1 MTVQTESR
9 AGRNLPVAIGVGI
22 AILGLIF
29 ASLAFD
35 RVWWA
40 MLIGAA
46 TLLAMWEYVRTIF
59 TEHRYTSALLSAGTI
74 AIVVSAW
81 EEGLA
86 GAALAFTLAAI
97 AFAVVRL
104 TFGVEH
110 YVRDTAAGVFAL
122 AYIPFMASFAVLLAV
137 PADGMERVIILVL
150 CVAANDTGGY
160 VAGALFGK
168 HKMVPTIS
176 PKKSWEG
183 LGGSLL
189 LTIPVVT
196 TVTTVLLESEWWRGV
211 LVSLIAVM
219 VATLGDLVES
229 AIKRDLKIKDMGTFL
244 PGHGG
249 VLDRID
255 AFLIS
260 APVIWL
266 ALSVLAPY

>member
-1 MTVQTESR
+1 MSVNTSR
-9 AGRNLPVAIGVGI
+9 AGRDLPVAIGVGLTL
-22 AILGLIF
+22 LGLIY

-46 TLLAMWEYVRTIF
+46 TLIAMWEFVRTIF
-59 TEHRYTSALLSAGTI
+59 KDHQTTAALLSAGTI
-74 AIVVSAW
+74 AIIVSAW

-86 GAALAFTLAAI
+86 GIAVAFALSAI
-97 AFAVVRL
+97 AFALARL
-104 TFGVEH
+104 AFGVEH
-110 YVRDTAAGVFAL
+110 YVRDVAAGVFGL
-122 AYIPFMASFAVLLAV
+122 AYIPFMASFAVLLAM
-137 PADGMERVIILVL
+137 PQDGMQRVIILVL

-160 VAGALFGK
+160 VAGVLFGQ

-183 LGGSLL
+183 LAGSIA
-189 LTIPVVT
+189 LTLPVVT
-196 TVTTVLLESEWWRGV
+196 AATTLLLDAAWWRG
-211 LVSLIAVM
+211 LVIGVVAVM
-219 VATLGDLVES
+219 TATLGDLVES

-266 ALSVLAPY
+266 VLSVLAPY

>member
-1 MTVQTESR
+1 MAVQTSR
-9 AGRNLPVAIGVGI
+9 AGRNLPVAVGVGL
-22 AILGLIF
+22 ALLGLIY

-46 TLLAMWEYVRTIF
+46 TLIAMWEYVRTVF
-59 TEHRYTSALLSAGTI
+59 TEHLFTSSLLGAGTI
-74 AIVVSAW
+74 AIIVSAW

-86 GAALAFTLAAI
+86 GAALALALASI
-97 AFAVVRL
+97 AFAVARL

-110 YVRDTAAGVFAL
+110 YVRDTAAGVFGL
-122 AYIPFMASFAVLLAV
+122 VYIPFMASFAVLLAT
-137 PADGMERVIILVL
+137 PSDGMERVIILVL

-160 VAGALFGK
+160 VAGVLFGS
-168 HKMVPTIS
+168 HKMAPTIS

-183 LGGSLL
+183 LGGSVL
-189 LTIPVVT
+189 LTFPVVT
-196 TVTTVLLESEWWRGV
+196 AGVTLLLDVQWWRG
-211 LVSLIAVM
+211 LVISVIAVAA
-219 VATLGDLVES
+219 ATLGDLVES

-260 APVIWL
+260 APIVWL
-266 ALSVLAPY
+266 VLSVLAPY